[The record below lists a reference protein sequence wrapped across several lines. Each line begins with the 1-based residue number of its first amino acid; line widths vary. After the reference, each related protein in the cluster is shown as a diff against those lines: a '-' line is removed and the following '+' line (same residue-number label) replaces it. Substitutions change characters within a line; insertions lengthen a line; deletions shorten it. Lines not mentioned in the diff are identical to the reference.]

1 MSISPRPVVKIL
13 LRSVPSTNKQR
24 LSDQLNLHMQTKQTI
39 LQTFHTNTV
48 KIVFIILNRKFDFL
62 NNIMDIF
69 GCADFISNVQART
82 CSRVSGTALS
92 CSQVAVMF
100 QFWGRALS
108 CCHVSGTALSCSQ
121 CVDMFPCLWN
131 GTSPPPPPGTI
142 MFPGCGHVPMSLGRH
157 LPCSQCVDMFPCLWN
172 GTIMFPGCGH
182 VPMSLGRH
190 YHVPRVRTCFHVSRT
205 ALSCSQGAN
214 MFPCLWNG
222 TIMFPCLWD
231 GTIMFPGCGHVSMSL
246 ERHLSCSHSRWQSQA
261 CLYSHRCEL
270 WLMREQWL
278 PSSSLQRCRS
288 SINFRSFELLFFF
301 QIPPI

>member
-1 MSISPRPVVKIL
+1 MQILYPMCKQGHVPVSLERHYHVPR
-13 LRSVPSTNKQR
+13 LRSCSNSEGGHYHVAMSLERHYHVP
-24 LSDQLNLHMQTKQTI
+24 
-39 LQTFHTNTV
+39 
-48 KIVFIILNRKFDFL
+48 
-62 NNIMDIF
+62 
-69 GCADFISNVQART
+69 NVWT
-82 CSRVSGTALS
+82 CS
-92 CSQVAVMF
+92 
-100 QFWGRALS
+100 
-108 CCHVSGTALSCSQ
+108 HVSGTALA
-121 CVDMFPCLWN
+121 
-131 GTSPPPPPGTI
+131 PPPPGTI

-270 WLMREQWL
+270 
-278 PSSSLQRCRS
+278 
-288 SINFRSFELLFFF
+288 
-301 QIPPI
+301 